1 MIEVHD
7 YAVEIVRPTRAMRAT
22 GIPIWT
28 EHEVIDDQLTA
39 AVEQLRQGLVSVR
52 PLEYIILAHALPGQL
67 AALLAQPI
75 AHARELLLLDQ
86 ELLARSDPFVVR
98 YDLVLCHCDL
108 LRPHGTPRTPNPSL
122 ILPELSKVRT
132 QQGQC

>member
-22 GIPIWT
+22 GIPIRT

-39 AVEQLRQGLVSVR
+39 AVEQLRQGRVSLR
-52 PLEYIILAHALPGQL
+52 ALEYISLVHALPGQL

-75 AHARELLLLDQ
+75 AQARELLLLDQ

-98 YDLVLCHCDL
+98 NDLVLCHCDL
-108 LRPHGTPRTPNPSL
+108 LRPHGTPRIPGPS
-122 ILPELSKVRT
+122 
-132 QQGQC
+132 